1 MHLPVPLHHGIRGL
15 LVVCLPCYF
24 GCFGPKSKFC
34 FQQPPAGFDAADF
47 YSNLLLSE
55 NMEILCETEKRL
67 KEAGVNLEDLH
78 VEPAPGQFEF
88 NYQPA
93 WGILGALK

>member
-1 MHLPVPLHHGIRGL
+1 MPEFMHDI
-15 LVVCLPCYF
+15 CI
-24 GCFGPKSKFC
+24 
-34 FQQPPAGFDAADF
+34 FQDPPAGFEGSDF

-55 NMEILCETEKRL
+55 NMDIICETEKRL

-93 WGILGALK
+93 WGILGSIKHCKNIYLM

>member
-1 MHLPVPLHHGIRGL
+1 
-15 LVVCLPCYF
+15 
-24 GCFGPKSKFC
+24 
-34 FQQPPAGFDAADF
+34 
-47 YSNLLLSE
+47 
-55 NMEILCETEKRL
+55 MEILCETEKRL

-93 WGILGALK
+93 WGILGSVKSCNLHN

>member
-1 MHLPVPLHHGIRGL
+1 MNQLFFQCQAPPV
-15 LVVCLPCYF
+15 
-24 GCFGPKSKFC
+24 
-34 FQQPPAGFDAADF
+34 GFEAEDF

-78 VEPAPGQFEF
+78 VEPAPGQFEI

-93 WGILGALK
+93 WGIFGQF